1 MLLVVN
7 HQYCVIIAHRP
18 QTKSMFDMDNHKIQA
33 LKSHQDKLQADLDD
47 VQGQIQ
53 QLAAEQ
59 EVIEL
64 QLAAVE
70 KDLSQ
75 KNASSTFFTAKKLN
89 GQLSLKGMTF
99 REAVRTIIKNS
110 DRSLRPKEIT
120 SKLQNSDFEYTGK
133 VDLYLRV
140 GNELGNLKKTG
151 KIRSHKSLY
160 RLAQEGG

>member
-1 MLLVVN
+1 MILS
-7 HQYCVIIAHRP
+7 RTD
-18 QTKSMFDMDNHKIQA
+18 QTTRCAIDMENHKIQA
-33 LKSHQDKLQADLDD
+33 LKSHQNKLKADLDD

-75 KNASSTFFTAKKLN
+75 KNVSSTFFKTKKLN
-89 GQLSLKGMTF
+89 GQLSLKGMAF
-99 REAVRTIIKNS
+99 REAVRTIIEKS
-110 DRSLRPKEIT
+110 DRSLRPKDIVRKMER
-120 SKLQNSDFEYTGK
+120 SDFEYTGR
-133 VDLYLRV
+133 VDLYIRV
-140 GNELGNLKKTG
+140 GNELGNLKKAG
-151 KIRSHKSLY
+151 KILSNKGLY